1 MNNPRRIAW
10 FGTAALIL
18 ACLILL
24 LATTWGR
31 ATLAATGARLAGL
44 FGSAEAAQTASQ
56 PASPAALSTASPRK
70 ILYYVDPMHPSYK
83 SDKPGIAPDCGMQL
97 VPVYASDTTA
107 GSPPAE
113 TKAMRPSERGP
124 VQISVA
130 QERLI
135 GLTTARAEY
144 RTLSKT
150 LRAVGTVAVD
160 ETRIGQVHT
169 RISGWVQKVFVD
181 YTTQQVRKGDP
192 LFTIYSQDLVATE
205 QEYLLALKGQRE
217 LAGSAFQGI
226 AGGADSLVEAARQR
240 LLQWDLSP
248 EQIEEIRATNQVKRD
263 ITLFSPLTGV
273 VTERKAFP
281 NQYVTPDMAL
291 YTVADYSH
299 VWVNA
304 ELYEPEIEFARV
316 GQSATFTTDAYRN
329 RAFRGTISY
338 ILPQMDAQT
347 RTLKV
352 RMDFANADGALKPD
366 MYGNVELDIPLG
378 RRLVVPDSSVLD
390 SGTRQLI
397 FVQKAP
403 GTLEPRDVEVGL
415 RANGYAEIRKG
426 LKAGEVVASSAT
438 FLIDSESQ
446 LRAALAGM
454 TLGTGVTGIG
464 GQLGVAA
471 GGAAEAQLQI
481 TFHTQPEPP
490 HSGKARVNVTVRDA
504 AGKPVD
510 GAHVKVTFY
519 MPAMPSMGMPSMRS
533 EAALSPQGSGQYS
546 GEIEIRTPGTWQ
558 VTVDVEKGGKALGAG
573 QFTVRAE

>member
-1 MNNPRRIAW
+1 MNNQRRIAW
-10 FGTAALIL
+10 FGSVTLIL
-18 ACLILL
+18 GCLIFL
-24 LATTWGR
+24 LATAWGR
-31 ATLAATGARLAGL
+31 ATLAAVGGRLAGL
-44 FGSAEAAQTASQ
+44 FGTAHAAQTAPQ
-56 PASPAALSTASPRK
+56 PASTAAQSTPPPGK
-70 ILYYVDPMHPSYK
+70 IMYYVDPMHPSYK
-83 SDKPGIAPDCGMQL
+83 SDKPGIAPDCGMPL

-107 GSPPAE
+107 GSAPTGTNTAPP
-113 TKAMRPSERGP
+113 TERGP

-144 RTLSKT
+144 RPLAKT

-217 LAGSAFQGI
+217 LAGSAFPGI

-248 EQIEEIRATNQVKRD
+248 QQIDEIRAANQVKRD

-291 YTVADYSH
+291 YTIADYSH
-299 VWVNA
+299 LWVNA
-304 ELYEPEIEFARV
+304 ELYEPEIEFAHV
-316 GQSATFTTDAYRN
+316 GQTATFTTDAYPN
-329 RAFRGTISY
+329 RAFRGAISY
-338 ILPQMDAQT
+338 IWPQIEAQT

-352 RMDFANADGALKPD
+352 RMDFPNADGALKPD

-378 RRLVVPDSSVLD
+378 RRLVVPDSAVLD
-390 SGTRQLI
+390 SGLRQLV

-403 GTLEPRDVEVGL
+403 GILEPRNVEVGI
-415 RANGYAEIRKG
+415 RTDGYAEIRKG
-426 LKAGEVVASSAT
+426 LRAGEVVASSAT

-464 GQLGVAA
+464 GQPGVAA
-471 GGAAEAQLQI
+471 GGAAAAQLQI

-490 HSGKARVNVTVRDA
+490 HAGKAGVSATVRDA

-510 GAHVKVTFY
+510 GAQVKVTFY
-519 MPAMPSMGMPSMRS
+519 MPAMPSMGMPAMRA
-533 EAALSPQGSGQYS
+533 EAALSPEGSGQYS
-546 GEIEIRTPGTWQ
+546 GEIQIQTPGTWQ
-558 VTVDVEKGGKALGAG
+558 VTVDVQKDGKPLGAG

>member
-1 MNNPRRIAW
+1 MNSSRRIAW
-10 FGTAALIL
+10 LGTGVLIL
-18 ACLILL
+18 ACSGFL
-24 LATTWGR
+24 LATARGR
-31 ATLAATGARLAGL
+31 AALAATSARLAGL
-44 FGSAEAAQTASQ
+44 FGTAQAAQTASQ
-56 PASPAALSTASPRK
+56 PASPATQSAPPARK
-70 ILYYVDPMHPSYK
+70 ILYYVDPMHPAYK

-97 VPVYASDTTA
+97 VPVYASGTGT
-107 GSPPAE
+107 GSAPAAAPATPPA
-113 TKAMRPSERGP
+113 ERGP
-124 VQISVA
+124 VQISAA
-130 QERLI
+130 QEHLI

-144 RTLSKT
+144 RTLAKT

-181 YTTQQVRKGDP
+181 YTTQPVRKGDP

-205 QEYLLALKGQRE
+205 KEYLLALKGQRE
-217 LAGSAFQGI
+217 LGGSAFQEI
-226 AGGADSLVEAARQR
+226 SGGADSLVEAARQR

-248 EQIEEIRATNQVKRD
+248 EQIDEIRATNQVKRD
-263 ITLFSPLTGV
+263 VTLFSPLSGI

-291 YTVADYSH
+291 YTISDYSH

-304 ELYEPEIEFARV
+304 DLYEPEIEFAHV
-316 GQSATFTTDAYRN
+316 GQSATFATDAYPN

-338 ILPQMDAQT
+338 IWPQIEPQT

-352 RMDFANADGALKPD
+352 RMDFPNPDLVLKPD

-378 RRLVVPDSSVLD
+378 RRLVVPDSAVLD
-390 SGTRQLI
+390 SGTRQLV

-403 GTLEPRDVEVGL
+403 GILEPRNVEVGV
-415 RANGYAEIRKG
+415 RSGGYEEIRKG

-464 GQLGVAA
+464 GQPGGAA
-471 GGAAEAQLQI
+471 GGTAAAQLQI
-481 TFHTQPEPP
+481 TFHTEPEPP
-490 HSGKARVNVTVRDA
+490 HPGKTRVSVTVRDA
-504 AGKPVD
+504 RGKPVE
-510 GAHVKVTFY
+510 GAQVKVTFS
-519 MPAMPSMGMPSMRS
+519 MPAMPSMNMPAMHS
-533 EAALSPQGSGQYS
+533 EATLSSAGSGQYS
-546 GEIEIRTPGTWQ
+546 GEIQIQTPGTWQ
-558 VTVDVEKGGKALGAG
+558 VTVEVEQGGKALGAG

>member
-1 MNNPRRIAW
+1 MNNSRRIAW
-10 FGTAALIL
+10 IGSMILIL
-18 ACLILL
+18 ASLTLL
-24 LATTWGR
+24 LATAWGK
-31 ATLAATGARLAGL
+31 AALAATGARLSGL
-44 FGSAEAAQTASQ
+44 FGIAHAAQTASQ
-56 PASPAALSTASPRK
+56 TASPAAPSSAPARK
-70 ILYYVDPMHPSYK
+70 ILYYVDPMHPAYK
-83 SDKPGIAPDCGMQL
+83 SAKPGVAPDCGMPL
-97 VPVYASDTTA
+97 VPVYASEAAA
-107 GSPPAE
+107 GSAPAGTNVLPP
-113 TKAMRPSERGP
+113 TERGP

-144 RTLSKT
+144 RTLAKT
-150 LRAVGTVAVD
+150 LRAVGTVSVD
-160 ETRIGQVHT
+160 ETHIGQVHT

-217 LAGSAFQGI
+217 LGGSAFPGI
-226 AGGADSLVEAARQR
+226 AGGADALVEAARQR

-248 EQIEEIRATNQVKRD
+248 EQIDEIRSTNQVKRD

-291 YTVADYSH
+291 YTIADYSH

-304 ELYEPEIEFARV
+304 DLYEPEIEFAHV
-316 GQSATFTTDAYRN
+316 GQTATFTTDAYPH
-329 RAFRGTISY
+329 RAFRGAISY
-338 ILPQMDAQT
+338 IWPQIEAQT

-352 RMDFANADGALKPD
+352 RMDFPNADGSLKPD

-378 RRLVVPDSSVLD
+378 RRLVVPDSAVLD
-390 SGTRQLI
+390 SGLRQLV

-403 GTLEPRDVEVGL
+403 GILDPRDVEVGI

-426 LKAGEVVASSAT
+426 LKAGDVVASSAT

-464 GQLGVAA
+464 GQTGVAA
-471 GGAAEAQLQI
+471 GGAAPAQLQI

-490 HSGKARVNVTVRDA
+490 HPGKARVNVTVRDA

-510 GAHVKVTFY
+510 GARVKVTFY
-519 MPAMPSMGMPSMRS
+519 MPAMPSMGMPAMRS
-533 EAALSPQGSGQYS
+533 EAALSSQGSGQYN
-546 GEIEIRTPGTWQ
+546 GEIQIQTPGTWQ
-558 VTVDVEKGGKALGAG
+558 VTVGVEKDGKPLGAG

>member
-1 MNNPRRIAW
+1 MNNSRRIAW
-10 FGTAALIL
+10 FGTAALVL
-18 ACLILL
+18 ASVIFL
-24 LATTWGR
+24 LATARGR
-31 ATLAATGARLAGL
+31 AILATAGARLVGL
-44 FGSAEAAQTASQ
+44 FGTAQAAQTASP
-56 PASPAALSTASPRK
+56 PASPAAPSAPPQRK

-83 SDKPGIAPDCGMQL
+83 SDKPGIAPDCGMPL
-97 VPVYASDTTA
+97 VPVYATETA
-107 GSPPAE
+107 AGGAPAE
-113 TKAMRPSERGP
+113 TQAAPVTERGP
-124 VQISVA
+124 VQISAA

-135 GLTTARAEY
+135 GLTTTRAEY
-144 RTLSKT
+144 RTLAKT

-160 ETRIGQVHT
+160 ETRTGLVHT
-169 RISGWVQKVFVD
+169 RVSGWVQKVFVD

-248 EQIEEIRATNQVKRD
+248 QQIDEIRSTNQVKRD
-263 ITLFSPLTGV
+263 ITVFSPLTGV
-273 VTERKAFP
+273 VTERKVFP

-291 YTVADYSH
+291 YTIADYNH
-299 VWVNA
+299 VWINA
-304 ELYEPEIEFARV
+304 DLYEPEIEFARV
-316 GQSATFTTDAYRN
+316 GQRATFRTDAYPN
-329 RAFRGTISY
+329 RSFRGAINY

-352 RMDFANADGALKPD
+352 RMDFPNPDGALKPD
-366 MYGNVELDIPLG
+366 MYGNVELDNPLG
-378 RRLVVPDSSVLD
+378 RRLVVPDSAVLD
-390 SGTRQLI
+390 SGMRQLV

-403 GTLEPRDVEVGL
+403 GILEPRDVEVGI
-415 RANGYAEIRKG
+415 RADGYAEIRKG
-426 LKAGEVVASSAT
+426 LKAGEVVASSST

-464 GQLGVAA
+464 GQPGVAA
-471 GGAAEAQLQI
+471 GGAPAAQLQI

-490 HSGKARVNVTVRDA
+490 HAGKAGVSVTVRDA

-510 GAHVKVTFY
+510 GAQVKVTFY
-519 MPAMPSMGMPSMRS
+519 MPAMPSMGMPAMRS
-533 EAALSPQGSGQYS
+533 EAALNSLGSGQYG
-546 GEIEIRTPGTWQ
+546 GEIQIQTPGTWQ
-558 VTVDVEKGGKALGAG
+558 VTVEVEKGGKALGAG